1 MDPVTSLLRSD
12 LKLAQVIRFC
22 GSNSQRILS
31 KGYDSDYEA
40 LVRAIISQQIS
51 TSAARAITNRLL
63 EKVGESGITPDS
75 VSVLTE
81 IDFRSVGV
89 SGPKARYIL
98 DLAYSVIK
106 GDLNLSLVHVLED
119 EEVVLT
125 LQKIK
130 GIGRWTAQMFAIV
143 QMGRQDIFPIGDG
156 GIKSAMIKLYGLD
169 SNTPESEFFA
179 IAENWKPYRTTACR
193 FLWMGLDK
201 GYFR

>member
-1 MDPVTSLLRSD
+1 M
-12 LKLAQVIRFC
+12 
-22 GSNSQRILS
+22 
-31 KGYDSDYEA
+31 
-40 LVRAIISQQIS
+40 
-51 TSAARAITNRLL
+51 
-63 EKVGESGITPDS
+63 
-75 VSVLTE
+75 SVLTE

-98 DLAYSVIK
+98 ELAYSVIK